1 MFNSPILDLIILL
14 AFTYFM
20 GSLLLSTIN
29 ESIANGLFR
38 LRQNGLK
45 NAMELLFLKPEWKT
59 FVQKQ
64 FIKSPHIQSLM
75 RDAKKYPAYIP
86 ANNFI
91 LTVIQMLGSKDYV
104 QGKLQETIANAT
116 LPEDFKQV
124 LQDIAAKADN
134 KLEGFE
140 KGLTQ
145 FYNDA
150 MDRAGGWYKK
160 RIRLILLLLGF
171 GMSAALNLDTIK
183 IADDALNNKQ
193 QLKETVDK
201 IVANL
206 ANIQVNKDSLTTT
219 FTIKGADG
227 KVLVSQKSSLDTV
240 VDRTAK
246 SKNTKAS
253 VESFHTIQLMYEN
266 TSSLSLGYK
275 GWADAQTQWTG
286 NSWAIFFERAGSF
299 LKKLLGVLITAFA
312 LQLGSNYWFD
322 MLNKAVNIRAVG
334 KKPEEKAKEK

>member
-29 ESIANGLFR
+29 ESVSNGLFR

-45 NAMELLFLKPEWKT
+45 DALEMLFLKPEWKT
-59 FVQKQ
+59 FVQGQ

-91 LTVIQMLGSKDYV
+91 LAVIQMIGSKNYI
-104 QGKLQETIANAT
+104 QGNLQNAIASAT
-116 LPEDFKQV
+116 LPDDFKQV

-134 KLEGFE
+134 KLENFE
-140 KGLTQ
+140 KGLAR
-145 FYNDA
+145 FYDDA

-171 GMSAALNLDTIK
+171 TLSAALNLDTLK

-193 QLKETVDK
+193 HQKETIDK
-201 IVANL
+201 IVAQL
-206 ANIQVNKDSLTTT
+206 PNIRMDRDSLTTT
-219 FTIKGADG
+219 VTIKDAEG
-227 KVLVSQKSSLDTV
+227 KILVSQKASLDTA
-240 VDRTAK
+240 VDRTPGSK
-246 SKNTKAS
+246 SAKAS
-253 VESFHTIQLMYEN
+253 LESFHTIQLMYEN
-266 TSSLSLGYK
+266 TSALSLGYK
-275 GWADAQTQWTG
+275 GWADAQSQWTG
-286 NSWAIFFERAGSF
+286 THGKTWFERLGAF
-299 LKKLLGVLITAFA
+299 IKKLLGVLITAFA

-334 KKPEEKAKEK
+334 KKPEENKK